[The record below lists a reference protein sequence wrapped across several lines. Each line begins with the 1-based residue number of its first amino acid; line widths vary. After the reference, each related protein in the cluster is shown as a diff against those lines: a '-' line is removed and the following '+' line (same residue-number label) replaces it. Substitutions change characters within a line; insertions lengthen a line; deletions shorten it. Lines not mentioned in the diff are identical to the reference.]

1 MLLSVVSSDPSQ
13 EEDIDKI
20 TGPEELELPSL
31 TTTEPDKN
39 ETVSSYVGRE
49 TLMLSQL
56 RPREIDHHSKPDSD
70 QLSPVKTKKKLQKS
84 PKVHTISLILAA

>member
-1 MLLSVVSSDPSQ
+1 MLSVVSTDPSQ

-20 TGPEELELPSL
+20 IGPEELELPSL
-31 TTTEPDKN
+31 TPMEVEKN

-56 RPREIDHHSKPDSD
+56 RPREIDHHSKPDSN
-70 QLSPVKTKKKLQKS
+70 QLSRVKAKKKIQKS
-84 PKVHTISLILAA
+84 PKVHSISLILAA